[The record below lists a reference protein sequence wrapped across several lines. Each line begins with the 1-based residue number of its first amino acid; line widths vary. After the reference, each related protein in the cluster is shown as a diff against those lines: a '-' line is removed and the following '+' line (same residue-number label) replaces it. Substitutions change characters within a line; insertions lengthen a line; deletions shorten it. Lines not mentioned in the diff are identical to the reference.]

1 MIPKHI
7 FKIPSIFTIVSI
19 MFMVGN
25 GYCVSIRLGWNPL
38 ERGEVT
44 GYRLYYGMISGL
56 YDKVID
62 ARKGTVKA
70 IRLKKGYEYYVVV
83 TAYNEYGESEPS
95 NEVQVNTCTYRL
107 APGKKK
113 MKQIGGTGTVKVVT
127 QPDCAW
133 TSVSGVTWLTI
144 TAGSEGLGKG
154 LITYSVEPN
163 DTYELREADSRFAGK
178 IFALSQKG
186 KKQP

>member
-7 FKIPSIFTIVSI
+7 FKIIISTIVLLIFTVDY
-19 MFMVGN
+19 
-25 GYCVSIRLGWNPL
+25 GYCVSIRLGWNPP

-62 ARKGTVKA
+62 AKKA
-70 IRLKKGYEYYVVV
+70 TEKTIRLKKGNEYYVVV

-113 MKQIGGTGTVKVVT
+113 MKQCGGTGTVRGIT
-127 QPDCAW
+127 QPGCAW
-133 TSVSGVTWLTI
+133 TAVSGAPWLTI
-144 TAGSEGLGKG
+144 TAGSEGLGKAS
-154 LITYSVEPN
+154 ITYSVEPN
-163 DTYELREADSRFAGK
+163 DTYELREAVSPFAGK
-178 IFALSQKG
+178 SFILRQKG